1 MHNGLSLRGY
11 AGPASLFLMA
21 KLTYL
26 MTDPSTY
33 LINSV
38 FTMQAMQD
46 IRDVSTTEDLKE
58 QDLTS

>member
-1 MHNGLSLRGY
+1 
-11 AGPASLFLMA
+11 MA

-33 LINSV
+33 LSNSV

-46 IRDVSTTEDLKE
+46 IRDV
-58 QDLTS
+58 